1 MSARRRMAA
10 RLETYGEVRAI
21 LAAIKNMALAELH
34 RLAGLHE
41 NQRRAMRTVER
52 AAADFVAFHPPL
64 DGEAALQACIVV
76 GSERGF
82 CGEFNAALAQAASA
96 RHAHGERVLLV
107 GTRLA
112 ERAAQLDL
120 TLDSVPGANVT
131 EELAPTLERVLAWVE
146 RAQDEAAG
154 GTTQVSALLQDP
166 DAPRLLQRTLVPL
179 PLPQARVP
187 AERAQRQAYPP
198 RLTLPPQRF
207 LRALADQALMLSLHE
222 VFSVSLIA
230 ENRRRLTHMEGALR
244 RLDETTAVLGRRM
257 HAARQEEITQEI
269 EVIMLSAQALAE
281 EATARAAL

>member
-1 MSARRRMAA
+1 MSARRKMAA

-41 NQRRAMRTVER
+41 DQRRAMRTVER

-64 DGEAALQACIVV
+64 RGDGALQACIVV

-82 CGEFNAALAQAASA
+82 CGEFNAPLAQAASA

-107 GTRLA
+107 GSRLA
-112 ERAAQLDL
+112 ERAAQAELA
-120 TLDSVPGANVT
+120 LDSIPGANVT
-131 EELAPTLERVLAWVE
+131 EELAPTLERVLAWLE
-146 RAQDEAAG
+146 RTQREAPG
-154 GTTQVSALLQDP
+154 GAARVSALLQDP

-179 PLPQARVP
+179 PRP
-187 AERAQRQAYPP
+187 AADAAPRYADAP
-198 RLTLPPQRF
+198 RLTLPPPAL

-222 VFSVSLIA
+222 LFSVSLIA
-230 ENRRRLTHMEGALR
+230 ENRRRLEHMEGALR

-257 HAARQEEITQEI
+257 HAARQEDITQEI

-281 EATARAAL
+281 EASARAAL

>member
-1 MSARRRMAA
+1 MSARRKMAA

-64 DGEAALQACIVV
+64 ESEAALQACIVV

-120 TLDSVPGANVT
+120 ALDSVPGANVT
-131 EELAPTLERVLAWVE
+131 EELAPTIERVLAWLE
-146 RAQDEAAG
+146 RTQDDATG

-166 DAPRLLQRTLVPL
+166 DATRLLQRTLVPL
-179 PLPQARVP
+179 PLPQART
-187 AERAQRQAYPP
+187 AAAGAQRHGYPP
-198 RLTLPPQRF
+198 RLTLPPRRF

-230 ENRRRLTHMEGALR
+230 ENRRRLAHMEGALR

-281 EATARAAL
+281 EVSARAAV

>member
-1 MSARRRMAA
+1 MSARRKMAA

-52 AAADFVAFHPPL
+52 AAADFVASYPPL

-120 TLDSVPGANVT
+120 ALDSVPGANVT
-131 EELAPTLERVLAWVE
+131 EELAPTIERVLAWLE
-146 RAQDEAAG
+146 RTQDDATG

-166 DAPRLLQRTLVPL
+166 DATRLLQRTLVPL
-179 PLPQARVP
+179 PLPQART
-187 AERAQRQAYPP
+187 AAQGAQRHAYPP
-198 RLTLPPQRF
+198 RLTLPPRRF

-230 ENRRRLTHMEGALR
+230 ENRRRLAHMEGALR

-281 EATARAAL
+281 EVSARAAL

>member
-1 MSARRRMAA
+1 MSARRKMAA

-52 AAADFVAFHPPL
+52 AAADFVAFYPPL
-64 DGEAALQACIVV
+64 DGEPTLQACIVV

-82 CGEFNAALAQAASA
+82 CGEFNAALAQAAIA

-120 TLDSVPGANVT
+120 ALDSVPGASVT
-131 EELAPTLERVLAWVE
+131 EELAPALERVLAWLE
-146 RAQDEAAG
+146 RIQDEAPG

-179 PLPQARVP
+179 PLPAAGAAPRP
-187 AERAQRQAYPP
+187 ASPP
-198 RLTLPPQRF
+198 RLTLAPRRF

-230 ENRRRLTHMEGALR
+230 ENRRRLAHMEGALR

-281 EATARAAL
+281 EVSARPAL

>member
-1 MSARRRMAA
+1 MSARRKMAA

-52 AAADFVAFHPPL
+52 AAADFVAFHPPSRSE
-64 DGEAALQACIVV
+64 GVLQACIVV

-107 GTRLA
+107 GSRLA
-112 ERAAQLDL
+112 ERAAQVEL
-120 TLDSVPGANVT
+120 TLEAVLGANVT
-131 EELAPTLERVLAWVE
+131 EELAPTIERVLAWLEEVQ
-146 RAQDEAAG
+146 RDAPGAVH
-154 GTTQVSALLQDP
+154 VSALLQDP
-166 DAPRLLQRTLVPL
+166 DAPHLLQRTLVPL
-179 PLPQARVP
+179 PLSQAP
-187 AERAQRQAYPP
+187 AAADAAPRTTDPP
-198 RLTLPPQRF
+198 CLSLPPQDF

-222 VFSVSLIA
+222 LFSVSLIA
-230 ENRRRLTHMEGALR
+230 ENRRRLEHMEGALR

-257 HAARQEEITQEI
+257 HAARQEDITQEI

-281 EATARAAL
+281 EEAARSAL

>member
-1 MSARRRMAA
+1 MSARRKMAA

-120 TLDSVPGANVT
+120 ALDSVPGANVT
-131 EELAPTLERVLAWVE
+131 EELAPTIERVLAWLE
-146 RAQDEAAG
+146 RMQDDATG
-154 GTTQVSALLQDP
+154 GTTHVSALLQDP
-166 DAPRLLQRTLVPL
+166 DATRLLQRTLVPL
-179 PLPQARVP
+179 PLPQARAAV
-187 AERAQRQAYPP
+187 EGAQRHAYPP
-198 RLTLPPQRF
+198 RLTLPPRRF

-230 ENRRRLTHMEGALR
+230 ENRRRLAHMEGALH

-269 EVIMLSAQALAE
+269 EVIMLSAQALSE
-281 EATARAAL
+281 EESARSAL

>member
-1 MSARRRMAA
+1 MSARRKMAA

-52 AAADFVAFHPPL
+52 AAADFVAFYPPR

-82 CGEFNAALAQAASA
+82 CGEFNAVLAQAASA

-131 EELAPTLERVLAWVE
+131 EELAPTIERVLAWLE
-146 RAQDEAAG
+146 RTQDDATG

-166 DAPRLLQRTLVPL
+166 DATRLLRRTLVPL
-179 PLPQARVP
+179 PLPAAAAAPRP
-187 AERAQRQAYPP
+187 ASAPQLNLPP
-198 RLTLPPQRF
+198 RRF

-230 ENRRRLTHMEGALR
+230 ENRRRLAHMEGALR
-244 RLDETTAVLGRRM
+244 RLDETTAVLGRRL

-269 EVIMLSAQALAE
+269 EVIMLSAQALSE
-281 EATARAAL
+281 EASARSAL